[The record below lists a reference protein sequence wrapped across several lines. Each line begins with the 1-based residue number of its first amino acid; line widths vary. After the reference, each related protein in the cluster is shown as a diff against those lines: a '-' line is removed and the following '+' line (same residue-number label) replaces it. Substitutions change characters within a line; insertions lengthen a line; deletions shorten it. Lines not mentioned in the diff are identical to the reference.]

1 MQNLSIPQDNIE
13 RQVKQVMR
21 ENYASLV
28 TDVYNSC
35 RKKIK
40 DEYNFSCSL
49 ILKFH
54 QLILLKVSIY

>member
-13 RQVKQVMR
+13 RQVIQVMR

-40 DEYNFSCSL
+40 DEYNFSYSL

-54 QLILLKVSIY
+54 